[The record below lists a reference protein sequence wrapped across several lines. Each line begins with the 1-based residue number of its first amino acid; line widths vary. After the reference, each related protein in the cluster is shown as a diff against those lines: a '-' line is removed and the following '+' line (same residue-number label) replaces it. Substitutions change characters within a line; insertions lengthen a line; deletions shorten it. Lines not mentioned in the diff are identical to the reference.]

1 MRFNVKTDIDLDRLK
16 QRAFAE
22 AEHIYNRE
30 STRRDRTL
38 QEVRRNCLMGHAA
51 ELYLIDHCGFKD
63 DPRPFKDVFDTEDL
77 PVEVKV
83 TKKAKDVYH
92 ILRRANEYALEKW
105 REYPKRLYIFL
116 VNEYN
121 GDYELNGIYNWN
133 GKEFV

>member
-30 STRRDRTL
+30 STRRNRTL
-38 QEVRRNCLMGHAA
+38 QQVRTNCLIGHAA

-63 DPRPFKDVFDTEDL
+63 DPTPYKDVFDPSDIPT
-77 PVEVKV
+77 EVKV
-83 TKKAKDVYH
+83 IRNAKDVYFV
-92 ILRRANEYALEKW
+92 LKRANEYALELW
-105 REYPKRLYIFL
+105 RKYPKLLYIFV